1 MLFRKG
7 GYSIFFG
14 DAEVA
19 KFMRSRTPHYLASCP
34 DAIVV
39 GVGGPWVTLRSPT
52 AKCLA
57 STARRHV
64 LDGRSLSIDLFD
76 IFDAESWRDIRASA
90 GCASLHQRLCMVKL
104 LRRFLQDDNVLGLQ
118 PRRGCRWWGVFG
130 FPHIVAYGAN
140 AGLFIM

>member
-76 IFDAESWRDIRASA
+76 IFDAESCRGIRASA
-90 GCASLHQRLCMVKL
+90 G
-104 LRRFLQDDNVLGLQ
+104 
-118 PRRGCRWWGVFG
+118 
-130 FPHIVAYGAN
+130 YAN
-140 AGLFIM
+140 APPAVMHGQAPSALSTR